1 MTHAS
6 LVVCKL
12 NAASEILSMAIYCG
26 NNIHFILERFCY
38 TVVIA
43 VLYLNIAMQSRT
55 AQCQH

>member
-38 TVVIA
+38 TVV
-43 VLYLNIAMQSRT
+43 LYLNIAMQSRT